1 MGARCAGGRYFK
13 VLCSPKI
20 LDVPPRAA
28 SRGCGSALVWPPS
41 AFLGFGSAIQ
51 TRTDGCQR
59 VYRVGALEFGGTRL
73 FTDVGAFGRRF
84 VPGQSTLGA
93 GSWA

>member
-41 AFLGFGSAIQ
+41 AFLGFWSGFKDPHGRMPKGLSG
-51 TRTDGCQR
+51 RC
-59 VYRVGALEFGGTRL
+59 FG
-73 FTDVGAFGRRF
+73 
-84 VPGQSTLGA
+84 TLRNQVIH
-93 GSWA
+93 